1 MGLFCSCREP
11 ATLSSCGVPASHR
24 SGFSLC
30 FFKFLLIYHLFI
42 FLAALGLCRCM
53 WASSGCSLWGLLSS
67 WGARVSHCGAFSCG
81 AGTRG
86 RRQAQQLRCTG
97 SAALRHVGSSR
108 SGDQIHAPCV
118 GRQTLNQP
126 TTGESLAS
134 LAAELGSLGAG
145 FSISAR

>member
-1 MGLFCSCREP
+1 MRDRSQLCQQDGSAFQKGLTQEESTNPHPMAIQLPTPREFP
-11 ATLSSCGVPASHR
+11 
-24 SGFSLC
+24 
-30 FFKFLLIYHLFI
+30 
-42 FLAALGLCRCM
+42 
-53 WASSGCSLWGLLSS
+53 

-145 FSISAR
+145 FSTSAR